1 MQKIENP
8 TNKGAEH
15 PYLIS
20 ASVVL
25 ASLLYSIDWTIAVVA
40 LPHMQGAFSSTQ
52 DQISWVITSYI
63 VASAIMIPM
72 GGWLSNRFGRKKVY
86 VLAVAGF
93 TLSSIVCGSVSTLT
107 FEVIARIAQGMCGA
121 FLVPLS
127 LAIMLDAFPEEE
139 HPKAMAIWGIGW
151 AGSFIG
157 PILGGVLT
165 EYLSWRYI
173 FFINI
178 PFGIVALIGCLLF
191 LPKDVPEKVKERLDW
206 FGFLTLAIGIASL
219 QMMLDRGQRLD
230 WFESGEIIF
239 EGCLALIALYMFNVH
254 VMTKKKPFLDPKIF
268 LERNFFLAL
277 ILVAFYGLLTVPP
290 MVLLPAF
297 LEGLIGYEI
306 IDVGFLQSSR
316 GIGVLLAMFISNRIA
331 GIINVRIQIAF
342 GLCCLGISSLTISFW
357 TSDVGAWPILWTG
370 FVSGIGSGILMVPSQ
385 LVAFSRVVA
394 SKRNEGAAVFNLV
407 RTMFSSIGI
416 SLILAVFIHTG
427 ATGRSE
433 LVEHVTVF
441 NDALTN
447 TPSVSEDYSIQTERS
462 LAILEDEITR
472 QSELQGYIASFF
484 LLAIASFMAIPIVF
498 LIRRVDIKPR
508 NGAEKS
514 SRAPPIAAE

>member
-1 MQKIENP
+1 MAEVEN
-8 TNKGAEH
+8 TVNRGAEH

-20 ASVVL
+20 MSVVL

-40 LPHMQGAFSSTQ
+40 LPHMQGAFSATQ

-63 VASAIMIPM
+63 VASAIMIPLA
-72 GGWLSNRFGRKKVY
+72 GWLSNRFGRKRVY

-93 TLSSIVCGSVSTLT
+93 VLSSIVCGSVSTLT
-107 FEVIARIAQGMCGA
+107 FEVIARIAQGVCGA

-178 PFGIVALIGCLLF
+178 PFGIAALIGCLLF
-191 LPKDVPEKVKERLDW
+191 LPKDVPRKIKDKLDW

-239 EGCLALIALYMFNVH
+239 EGCLALVALYMFNAH
-254 VMTKKKPFLDPKIF
+254 VIMKKNPFLDPKLF

-277 ILVAFYGLLTVPP
+277 VLVAFYGLLTVPP

-306 IDVGFLQSSR
+306 VDVGFLQSSR

-331 GIINVRIQIAF
+331 GIVNVRIQIAF
-342 GLCCLGISSLTISFW
+342 GLTCLGTSSLTIAFW
-357 TSDVGAWPILWTG
+357 TSDVGVWPILWTG
-370 FVSGIGSGILMVPSQ
+370 FVSGIGSGILMVPAQ

-394 SKRNEGAAVFNLV
+394 AKRNEGAAVFNLI
-407 RTMFSSIGI
+407 RTMFSSVGV
-416 SLILAVFIHTG
+416 SLMLAIFIYAG

-433 LVEHVTVF
+433 LVEHVNVF

-447 TPSVSEDYSIQTERS
+447 TPVASEGYSLETLKS
-462 LAILEDEITR
+462 LAVLEKEVDR
-472 QSELQGYIASFF
+472 QSQLQGYIASFF
-484 LLAIASFMAIPIVF
+484 VLAIASFMAIPIVF
-498 LIRRVDIKPR
+498 LIRRVDIKRRGTRKGSSQGPPV
-508 NGAEKS
+508 GAE
-514 SRAPPIAAE
+514 